1 MQTMTRNQREAN
13 RAARLLAKVR
23 ARQLQLAVSGKVID
37 SARYAHLAQRV
48 RRQLSHAMCQSAA

>member
-1 MQTMTRNQREAN
+1 MKTMTRKQREAN

-23 ARQLQLAVSGKVID
+23 RRQLDLAVTGNVVD

-48 RRQLSHAMCQSAA
+48 RRQISQCMCQSAA

>member
-1 MQTMTRNQREAN
+1 MKTMTRNQREAS

-23 ARQLQLAVSGKVID
+23 RRQLELAVTGNVID

-48 RRQLSHAMCQSAA
+48 RRQLAGCMCQSAA